1 MKLVIIKTEL
11 DLAITYSKIAQES
24 DNEEKIAK
32 HRASA
37 RKAYDLRSKWTLKN
51 WVKTSNQTC
60 FTYSCHFSQDR
71 LHRLPGFYPSEE

>member
-24 DNEEKIAK
+24 DNEENIAK

-37 RKAYDLRSKWTLKN
+37 RKAYDSAIHFLASGALAPDEEMEITKRLAALK
-51 WVKTSNQTC
+51 V
-60 FTYSCHFSQDR
+60 D
-71 LHRLPGFYPSEE
+71 LEELGENF